1 MSIYK
6 DVELKTGD
14 VVEVLNGNFYMFFDL
29 YGNKQEIL
37 VQCTGK
43 EISWMTLTSCK
54 SMEPYYNLSIK
65 TIYRPNSYY
74 SWPFINN
81 KFQRDLYCVI
91 YEINPKKLTKREIEA
106 KLGYP
111 IEIIDE

>member
-1 MSIYK
+1 MTIYK

-14 VVEVLNGNFYMFFDL
+14 IVEVLNGNFYMFFDS

-43 EISWMTLTSCK
+43 EISWMTLDSCK
-54 SMEPYYNLSIK
+54 GMKPYYNLSIK
-65 TIYRPNSYY
+65 TIYRPNSCY

-81 KFQRDLYCVI
+81 KFQRDLYRVI
-91 YEINPKKLTKREIEA
+91 YEIVPKILTKREIEE

-111 IEIIDE
+111 IEIVNK